1 MAPSAIVVGG
11 GLAGLSAAHTLI
23 QGGAHVTLLER
34 NPFLGG
40 NSTKATSGINGAPS
54 RTQASMGIDD
64 SADVFLED
72 MVRSATGIKS
82 GPRPDS
88 YPLAEMFASNSGDG
102 IRWLQDEFDL
112 ALDVVS
118 RMGGHS
124 NQRTHRTKSGG
135 KFPGM
140 EITSALMKK
149 YELLADQDDGT
160 CDLVINSSLKGLV
173 QDAAGRVVGIT
184 YEDADGALQEMR
196 ADAVVLCTGGYGAG
210 GSQPGSLLSKVRP
223 D

>member
-1 MAPSAIVVGG
+1 MPSAIVIGG

-23 QGGAHVTLLER
+23 QGGVDVTLMER

-54 RTQASMGIDD
+54 RTQKAMGIDD
-64 SADVFLED
+64 NTFLED
-72 MVRSATGIKS
+72 MVRSATGQKT
-82 GPRPDS
+82 GPMPDP
-88 YPLAEMFASNSGDG
+88 YPISEMFVKNSSDA
-102 IRWLQDEFDL
+102 IAWLQDDFGL

-118 RMGGHS
+118 RMGGHT

-149 YELLADQDDGT
+149 YEQLAEAGT
-160 CDLVINSSLKGLV
+160 CNDLSSSSS
-173 QDAAGRVVGIT
+173 A
-184 YEDADGALQEMR
+184 
-196 ADAVVLCTGGYGAG
+196 
-210 GSQPGSLLSKVRP
+210 
-223 D
+223 

>member
-1 MAPSAIVVGG
+1 MPNAIVIGG

-23 QGGAHVTLLER
+23 QGGSHVTLLER

-40 NSTKATSGINGAPS
+40 NSTKATSGINGTPS
-54 RTQASMGIDD
+54 RTQEKMGIKDGA
-64 SADVFLED
+64 SVFLED
-72 MVRSATGIKS
+72 MVRSAHGKKTG
-82 GPRPDS
+82 PMPPS
-88 YPLAEMFASNSGDG
+88 YPLADMFCDASGPAID
-102 IRWLQDEFDL
+102 WLQDDFGL

-149 YELLADQDDGT
+149 YEQSPIRATCSLTHHVLQLAQMS
-160 CDLVINSSLKGLV
+160 LVSAR
-173 QDAAGRVVGIT
+173 Q
-184 YEDADGALQEMR
+184 
-196 ADAVVLCTGGYGAG
+196 
-210 GSQPGSLLSKVRP
+210 
-223 D
+223 